1 MRARYCRPAAEFQL
15 KSVSRCGPH
24 LKYKNPTERDTC
36 PAPPPKPPK
45 DDRLF
50 WGALTML
57 VLAGGFAFYAKQ
69 SPEVRDWLTLHAP
82 WFDDFI
88 AIAYEENMTYK
99 EFAEQCVDDLKKY
112 INDYSEDRKPKQCSL
127 DGDIKPVEAA
137 PPPPPKDEGSDEKP
151 KCEVLPP
158 PVITKGICEIE
169 ECIKDL
175 GEAVI
180 NNYITA
186 KDACNYYNTLV
197 EDTMVNFCMTKLKE
211 IHGAK
216 AERLD
221 LVQQSSDNICDATT
235 KMDELSRYLEC
246 GVQAPKE
253 HINAVRGLI
262 TDLRDK
268 ISAARMQYQWEND
281 KSVALDA
288 QVDKVEE
295 LVTKYT
301 DENQTLFSG
310 LRYDHKKP
318 VLQGDPDLLLYHTF
332 RYATKLQVELC
343 EASAGMTE
351 RINRGL
357 ETLPQTEKD
366 LKNRNYAIQAE
377 YKKRKYELD
386 REYRKRADDQ
396 RANNDKTLKDALKK
410 QLERHEEQL
419 QIKLAQ
425 KEKETTIKLNK
436 MVAEKVA
443 AEKKIFAN
451 QLAEMAA
458 KLKIVEDKLNAR
470 LKAERETRR
479 SQQLWEAGASLL
491 AATKKGDKVIRV
503 DKELKAIEN
512 ASGDDDKLV
521 KTVLKAI
528 PESVRTNGI
537 VPESVLR
544 ERYHRMEK
552 AALRVALVEQDG
564 GPLPIYF
571 LSWLQSMMLFMKLS
585 CIPQA
590 EQDKLPQEPFQ
601 GLDTFDLLRRARF
614 WIERGNLAAALR
626 YVSSLEGA
634 SRLAASTWFDAAR
647 SHLETRQAAE
657 AVLAHAAAL
666 GLQYI

>member
-1 MRARYCRPAAEFQL
+1 L
-15 KSVSRCGPH
+15 KVA
-24 LKYKNPTERDTC
+24 NV
-36 PAPPPKPPK
+36 
-45 DDRLF
+45 
-50 WGALTML
+50 LT
-57 VLAGGFAFYAKQ
+57 GFF
-69 SPEVRDWLTLHAP
+69 
-82 WFDDFI
+82 
-88 AIAYEENMTYK
+88 
-99 EFAEQCVDDLKKY
+99 
-112 INDYSEDRKPKQCSL
+112 
-127 DGDIKPVEAA
+127 
-137 PPPPPKDEGSDEKP
+137 
-151 KCEVLPP
+151 
-158 PVITKGICEIE
+158 
-169 ECIKDL
+169 
-175 GEAVI
+175 
-180 NNYITA
+180 
-186 KDACNYYNTLV
+186 
-197 EDTMVNFCMTKLKE
+197 
-211 IHGAK
+211 
-216 AERLD
+216 
-221 LVQQSSDNICDATT
+221 
-235 KMDELSRYLEC
+235 
-246 GVQAPKE
+246 
-253 HINAVRGLI
+253 
-262 TDLRDK
+262 
-268 ISAARMQYQWEND
+268 
-281 KSVALDA
+281 
-288 QVDKVEE
+288 KVEE

-332 RYATKLQVELC
+332 RYATKLKTELC

-571 LSWLQSMMLFMKLS
+571 LSWLQSMMLFMK
-585 CIPQA
+585 
-590 EQDKLPQEPFQ
+590 
-601 GLDTFDLLRRARF
+601 
-614 WIERGNLAAALR
+614 
-626 YVSSLEGA
+626 
-634 SRLAASTWFDAAR
+634 
-647 SHLETRQAAE
+647 
-657 AVLAHAAAL
+657 
-666 GLQYI
+666 